1 VKSLS
6 DTQERIWGWWC
17 GSAGSAFVAGVRLD
31 LQDKEMLEDRRTGQ
45 KEMSGVME

>member
-1 VKSLS
+1 M
-6 DTQERIWGWWC
+6 
-17 GSAGSAFVAGVRLD
+17 AGVRLD